1 MNRYIFY
8 TFLVFVGIDT
18 ALAGCGGCAPTKTQ
32 ASSYYNEKNKRL
44 IESVPESMK
53 VDGNVLISC
62 GMCNFFTEDK
72 ICSVSV
78 KIGKDV
84 FKVHG
89 VNIDDHGNSHAVD
102 GYCNV
107 IKRAYVNGELK
118 NNKLHA
124 EKVEFP
130 KI

>member
-1 MNRYIFY
+1 MKKIIFY
-8 TFLVFVGIDT
+8 IILAITVLDV

-32 ASSYYNEKNKRL
+32 AYSHYTEKNKRL
-44 IESVPESMK
+44 IESVPKNMK

-72 ICSVSV
+72 TCAVSV
-78 KIGKDV
+78 KIGRDV

-89 VNIDDHGNSHAVD
+89 VDINDHGDSHAVN

-107 IKRAYVNGELK
+107 IKRAYVNGKLK
-118 NNKLHA
+118 DKKLYA
-124 EKVEFP
+124 EKIEFP

>member
-1 MNRYIFY
+1 MNRHIFY
-8 TFLVFVGIDT
+8 TFLVFVGIDI

-32 ASSYYNEKNKRL
+32 APSYYNEKNKRL

-72 ICSVSV
+72 ICAVSV

-107 IKRAYVNGELK
+107 IIRAYVNGD
-118 NNKLHA
+118 NKLHA

>member
-8 TFLVFVGIDT
+8 TFLVFVGIDI

-62 GMCNFFTEDK
+62 GMCNFFHRGQNMCRLSENWQRC
-72 ICSVSV
+72 I
-78 KIGKDV
+78 
-84 FKVHG
+84 
-89 VNIDDHGNSHAVD
+89 
-102 GYCNV
+102 
-107 IKRAYVNGELK
+107 
-118 NNKLHA
+118 
-124 EKVEFP
+124 
-130 KI
+130 